1 MFNLF
6 LTFEQKRV
14 LCCSK
19 IFLVKRVFCDFCQ
32 LALFNIS
39 LISVDTVNGF
49 QCNSLFS
56 SQSTSK
62 HGDHFT
68 YFSTKIRFSGSF
80 HHFAIKFLTKKKI
93 IRTLKESFKVFVKLG
108 RKMRRFVTPVTS
120 RNRLKQLSKQN

>member
-6 LTFEQKRV
+6 LNFEQKRV

-68 YFSTKIRFSGSF
+68 YFSTKIRFSWSF
-80 HHFAIKFLTKKKI
+80 HHFAIKFFTKKKLFI
-93 IRTLKESFKVFVKLG
+93 HLKSPSK
-108 RKMRRFVTPVTS
+108 S
-120 RNRLKQLSKQN
+120 SLSWGGK